1 MNSFIE
7 FLKQLMTNVGLKIVL
22 GIIILIV
29 GYKITKWLVKLLEK
43 TRGFNKL
50 DKGIQGFLSSF
61 IKIALYALIVS
72 TAAICF
78 GVPGTAFITVFTSAG
93 VAIGLA
99 LQGALSNFAGGLMI
113 LIFHPFKVGD
123 FVECEGAKGT
133 VSDITV
139 IYTKVKTIDN
149 TVVTVPNGKITNAN
163 IINFSKERKRRV
175 DLTIPASYTAD
186 VELVK
191 KTLLEV
197 ADSLEKVLKD
207 PAPVVRL
214 FEMSS
219 SSLNYVYRVWCK
231 NADYWDVYFD
241 SMEAIKKAF
250 DEKGIEIPYSKLDVK
265 IMK

>member
-1 MNSFIE
+1 MNEFIG
-7 FLKQLMTNVGLKIVL
+7 FFQQLMTNIGLKIL
-22 GIIILIV
+22 FGLIILIV
-29 GYKITKWLVKLLEK
+29 GLKLSKWLVKLLEK
-43 TRGFNKL
+43 TKGYGKL

-61 IKIALYALIVS
+61 LKIALYALFVS

-78 GVPGTAFITVFTSAG
+78 GVPGTAFVTVFTSAG

-139 IYTKVKTIDN
+139 IYTRIKTNDN

-163 IINFSKERKRRV
+163 ITNFTKERRRRV
-175 DLTIPASYTAD
+175 DLSIPASYSAD

-197 ADSLEKVLKD
+197 ADSHEKILKD

-214 FEMSS
+214 MEMGT

-250 DEKGIEIPYSKLDVK
+250 DEKGIEIPYTKLDVNIRK
-265 IMK
+265 